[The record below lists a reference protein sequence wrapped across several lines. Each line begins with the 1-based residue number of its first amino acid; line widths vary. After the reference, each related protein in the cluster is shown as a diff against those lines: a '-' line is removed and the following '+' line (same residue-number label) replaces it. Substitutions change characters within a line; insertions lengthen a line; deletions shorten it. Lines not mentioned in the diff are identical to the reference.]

1 MQNPRAMPAFVSVP
15 HRYWRHVAR
24 AKPAPLI
31 ILWWWAGRIGNAL
44 SREERVR
51 SYIKDKHGSVW
62 CALALMMWPCSS
74 YPLFMISSTSLPHP
88 FPRLQSAHQLSS
100 KRRREKVVRC
110 LCWRQRVRRQNLDW
124 ARAHTHLQTTKERQ
138 SGRFG
143 LHPDCEHCLLSH
155 CVPPFTLIPRPCKQM
170 LLRRRRDAKAA
181 VRRR

>member
-1 MQNPRAMPAFVSVP
+1 MPAFVSVP
-15 HRYWRHVAR
+15 HRYWRHLAR

-31 ILWWWAGRIGNAL
+31 ILWWAGRIGNAL

-62 CALALMMWPCSS
+62 CALALMMWLCS
-74 YPLFMISSTSLPHP
+74 YPLFITSSTSLPHP
-88 FPRLQSAHQLSS
+88 FPRLESAHQLSS
-100 KRRREKVVRC
+100 KRRREKSGSMSLLASTGTAIESGLGAC
-110 LCWRQRVRRQNLDW
+110 I
-124 ARAHTHLQTTKERQ
+124 HTCTKPK
-138 SGRFG
+138 SGQFG

-155 CVPPFTLIPRPCKQM
+155 CLPPFTLIPRPCKQM

>member
-1 MQNPRAMPAFVSVP
+1 MPAFVSVP

-88 FPRLQSAHQLSS
+88 FPRLQSAHQVSS

-110 LCWRQRVRRQNLDW
+110 LCWRQRVRR
-124 ARAHTHLQTTKERQ
+124 
-138 SGRFG
+138 
-143 LHPDCEHCLLSH
+143 
-155 CVPPFTLIPRPCKQM
+155 
-170 LLRRRRDAKAA
+170 
-181 VRRR
+181 

>member
-31 ILWWWAGRIGNAL
+31 ILWWAGRIGNAL

-51 SYIKDKHGSVW
+51 SYIKDNHGSVW

-110 LCWRQRVRRQNLDW
+110 LCWRQLVRRQNLYW
-124 ARAHTHLQTTKERQ
+124 ARAYALANNQRAGDLGCILIVSIVCCHTVCPLSRSFLDLANRCYYVDVVTPRQ
-138 SGRFG
+138 
-143 LHPDCEHCLLSH
+143 
-155 CVPPFTLIPRPCKQM
+155 Q
-170 LLRRRRDAKAA
+170 
-181 VRRR
+181 